1 METILA
7 LLVILV
13 LVAVASVATWLLGMR
28 ARAPWAVDFGRWMT
42 RRVFNPMQMR
52 SAGTP
57 GAYASV
63 IRHTGRKSG
72 KAYETP
78 VGTVT
83 TEDGFLIALP
93 YGTRADWVQN
103 VLAAGSATIVADGQ
117 TCEVDEPEVVSLESV
132 VSEFPEGDL
141 RSLRLFR
148 VEHCVRVRR
157 VGSVPEAVRQTEA

>member
-7 LLVILV
+7 LVVILA
-13 LVAVASVATWLLGMR
+13 LVAVASVVTWLLGMR
-28 ARAPWAVDFGRWMT
+28 ASAPWALDLGRWMT

-72 KAYETP
+72 KAYQTP
-78 VGTVT
+78 VGTVV

-93 YGTRADWVQN
+93 YGTRANWVQN
-103 VLAAGSATIVADGQ
+103 VIAAGSATIAAEGQ
-117 TCEVDEPEVVSLESV
+117 TYEVDQPEVVSLESV
-132 VSEFPEGDL
+132 ISEFPEGDL
-141 RSLRLFR
+141 RSLRLFG
-148 VEHCVRVRR
+148 VEHCLRVRR
-157 VGSVPEAVRQTEA
+157 VGSVHEEVRQTDA